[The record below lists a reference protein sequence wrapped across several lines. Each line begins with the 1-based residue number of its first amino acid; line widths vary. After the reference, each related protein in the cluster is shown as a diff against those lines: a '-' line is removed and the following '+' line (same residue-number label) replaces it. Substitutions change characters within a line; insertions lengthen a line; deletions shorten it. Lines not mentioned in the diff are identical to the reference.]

1 MSLFARMTE
10 MHLKAAPLLDYISCG
25 QVLKLLLL
33 DCLCVPF
40 CSVVKIA
47 CTWRGF
53 TDKNKPHEVKLIDV
67 ESRKQSIHLQDITLC
82 TVSHPSHPQIENCIN
97 M

>member
-1 MSLFARMTE
+1 MSLFARTTE

-33 DCLCVPF
+33 DRLCALV

-53 TDKNKPHEVKLIDV
+53 TDENKPHEVKLIDV
-67 ESRKQSIHLQDITLC
+67 ESRKRPSICKTLFC
-82 TVSHPSHPQIENCIN
+82 VQCLIRVIPK
-97 M
+97 